1 LPPDAS
7 HHDIPVY
14 FDAKSPVS
22 LHLRAAGLT
31 LGASVRIDKAE
42 VRYLPHSPEIQEL
55 FPWSPMTSDE

>member
-1 LPPDAS
+1 
-7 HHDIPVY
+7 VY

-55 FPWSPMTSDE
+55 FPWSPMTSGE